1 MSNDIKIDF
10 SGLYNQD
17 PTNLK
22 IFDNDYLNNAEKYA
36 NIGKSDYAAIYS
48 DVKNNDALRDDLGW
62 T

>member
-36 NIGKSDYAAIYS
+36 NIGKFRHWKSRKK
-48 DVKNNDALRDDLGW
+48 VL
-62 T
+62 